1 MMKNAFTVLV
11 AFLLLVN
18 YSCKEKIDFVKEKEA
33 ILAVME
39 EEKDSY
45 WANDYERWSGTHLQ
59 DSTAMRMGSSR
70 NGFSLISG
78 WDSIS
83 SYMKPIVVRKK
94 EVPKEVKTPIRIK
107 IYKESAWVVYDTEQF
122 NSKGE
127 SVLKQ
132 IETLF
137 YEKHDGKWKIIFRD
151 AAGITSYYQADNNR
165 LNSIS
170 YAKSLGNNIQD
181 LASFA
186 GDNVKTSWNQANG
199 FNGLVSG
206 MVNNW
211 RNVVPMGELKIQER
225 DDNHIIFSAS
235 KMFTGLKT
243 APQYNVTYDDYLTFY
258 RVVNEKIA
266 DYMGGIYKQET
277 TSDGVLVTITK
288 K

>member
-1 MMKNAFTVLV
+1 MKKTISVLF
-11 AFLLLVN
+11 AFLLMVN
-18 YSCKEKIDFVKEKEA
+18 YSCKEKIDVEKEKEA

-45 WANDYERWSGTHLQ
+45 WASDFERWSATYLQ

-83 SYMKPIVVRKK
+83 SNIKPDVVRKK

-107 IYKESAWVVYDTEQF
+107 IYKESAWVVYDTERF
-122 NSKGE
+122 NNKGE

-132 IETLF
+132 IETFF
-137 YEKHDGKWKIIFRD
+137 YEKHDGKWKIILRD
-151 AAGITSYYQADNNR
+151 LAGVTSYYQADIN
-165 LNSIS
+165 LINSIN
-170 YAKSLGNNIQD
+170 YAKSLGKSVED
-181 LASFA
+181 FASFT
-186 GDNVKTSWNQANG
+186 GDQFKTSWNIASG
-199 FNGLVSG
+199 FNGF
-206 MVNNW
+206 VNGILSNW
-211 RNVVPMGELKIQER
+211 RPIVPMGELKIQER

-243 APQYNVTYDDYLTFY
+243 GPQYNVTYDDYLTFY
-258 RVVNEKIA
+258 RVACEKIA
-266 DYMGGIYKQET
+266 DYMGAIYKQET
-277 TSDGVLVTITK
+277 TQDGILVTISK